1 MLYSGHP
8 QSAAGPMAGFPRDT
22 ALAYARPT
30 PRGPEDGCGAVSGGE
45 AFLVAPAPCLGIAPP
60 SRGWSGPS
68 RRWEKG
74 AFRLRSRALL
84 PKRRLSRIGLRR
96 ALLGGQRD
104 RPRSGSFDIPRA
116 GRQGAGSHPCR
127 GAARVRDG
135 LAQGPLGGSGRQP
148 PGAAEGSA
156 ERAPDQSPSAD
167 AMPGDCSTG
176 SAPMQRWLQG
186 LGATAG
192 AGTWT
197 RRGQRPRLRPAHEK
211 GASRGAPLPSTVNV
225 PRHPP
230 AGCGWTWRHGRQ

>member
-1 MLYSGHP
+1 
-8 QSAAGPMAGFPRDT
+8 MAGFPVIQLLHMRGQRRAVPKT
-22 ALAYARPT
+22 AAVRSVEGRHFSWLPRHVSGSPRRRVGGADHPAAGKKERFAYG
-30 PRGPEDGCGAVSGGE
+30 RGPSCPNAVCRGS
-45 AFLVAPAPCLGIAPP
+45 ACAAPCLG
-60 SRGWSGPS
+60 GSGTGRVLAVSTFPA
-68 RRWEKG
+68 RADKG
-74 AFRLRSRALL
+74 QGHTRA
-84 PKRRLSRIGLRR
+84 GVRR
-96 ALLGGQRD
+96 AYVT
-104 RPRSGSFDIPRA
+104 GSRKVPWGALA
-116 GRQGAGSHPCR
+116 GR
-127 GAARVRDG
+127 
-135 LAQGPLGGSGRQP
+135 P

-211 GASRGAPLPSTVNV
+211 GASRGAPLPNTVNV